1 MGRQRKKK
9 EKEKR
14 GGGTKVLPAIRTNS
28 LSNFSSKRVCPWNT
42 PLLGYFSKF
51 TLGYLFPKSILPNWE
66 VQIASGLG
74 IWLVCLSQLYLFATS
89 TLPNHK
95 VHGAIWLF
103 CQVAKWIVQFF
114 SRSAQKTRLPQIWIF
129 IGWLGFPPHPPSL
142 SLSFDLMGPWSFIG
156 AP

>member
-103 CQVAKWIVQFF
+103 CQVDCPIFF
-114 SRSAQKTRLPQIWIF
+114 PVCPKNQTAPDMDFHRLVRV
-129 IGWLGFPPHPPSL
+129 PPPPPFSL
-142 SLSFDLMGPWSFIG
+142 SLF
-156 AP
+156 